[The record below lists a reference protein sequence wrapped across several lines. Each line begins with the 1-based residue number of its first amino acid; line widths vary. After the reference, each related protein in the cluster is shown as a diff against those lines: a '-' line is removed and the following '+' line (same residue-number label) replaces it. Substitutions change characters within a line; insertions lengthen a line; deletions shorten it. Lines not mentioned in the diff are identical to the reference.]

1 MEEGNERWEV
11 EGMEKAKL
19 HKEFG
24 MENMDTAR
32 RDGMC

>member
-1 MEEGNERWEV
+1 MEV

-32 RDGMC
+32 RDGMR